1 MDLHRTSSYDDAML
15 ISSLGSKLGCRSISW
30 LSCARTQSLTFAAP
44 SYVYFRKFFVVGEQK
59 SKDDVALSIPQAYRL
74 QAYIN

>member
-30 LSCARTQSLTFAAP
+30 LSCARTQSLTFEALLVLWK
-44 SYVYFRKFFVVGEQK
+44 SFVVGDIK
-59 SKDDVALSIPQAYRL
+59 TNDDVALSIPPAFRL
-74 QAYIN
+74 QAHIN